1 MDYSQIPLREM
12 QMPDAI
18 GWWPLAPGWWLLLL
32 LVVCGIAALFFYI
45 RKKLKDP
52 KRFALRELEI
62 IVGRYE
68 SSQDKAALLMECN
81 GLLKRLA
88 ITLYPRKKVAHLSG
102 HEWLAFLERS
112 SAIPI
117 AELPKIIQAGPY
129 QKHVDFDA
137 DELMIFCKRWLKA
150 VKGDAGV

>member
-32 LVVCGIAALFFYI
+32 FVVCGIAALFFYI

-52 KRFALRELEI
+52 KRFALREFKI
-62 IVGRYE
+62 IVERYH

-81 GLLKRLA
+81 SLLKRLA

-102 HEWLAFLERS
+102 HEWLAFLAGS
-112 SAIPI
+112 SAVSM
-117 AELPKIIQAGPY
+117 AELPEIIQAGPY
-129 QKHVDFDA
+129 QQNVDFDA
-137 DELMIFCKRWLKA
+137 NELMLFCKRWLKA
-150 VKGDAGV
+150 VKGEADV